1 MDILLTNEGKPTI
14 YSQVKSI
21 FLQINNARE
30 KYKPESI
37 KLLFI
42 AEAPPEQTER
52 FFYYEKVKDNDWL
65 FLGIVKALC
74 GNGSYDAKKIRA
86 NKKQILEALQ
96 QDGIYLMDLCP
107 VPLKGT
113 TAELHKNNF
122 MQTLEAEKAVDK
134 HSTNIVLIKVN
145 VYDCLYRDLKN
156 KNYKV
161 QNKSIP
167 FPSSGRQ
174 KEFAKEMQKTL
185 EEIKYTP
192 SENMKRIKELISK
205 G

>member
-1 MDILLTNEGKPTI
+1 MNISTLNKEAQSVL
-14 YSQVKSI
+14 S
-21 FLQINNARE
+21 QINNARE

-52 FFYYEKVKDNDWL
+52 FFYYEKVRDNDWL

-74 GNGSYDAKKIRA
+74 GNGNYDTKRMRA
-86 NKKQILEALQ
+86 NKKQILETLQ

-107 VPLKGT
+107 VPLKWGIV
-113 TAELHKNNF
+113 AELHKNDLI
-122 MQTLEAEKAVDK
+122 QRLEAEKAVDK

-174 KEFAKEMQKTL
+174 KEFAEEMQKAL
-185 EEIKYTP
+185 KEIQYTS
-192 SENMKRIKELISK
+192 SENMKRIKELIPK
-205 G
+205 D